1 MPLQRIN
8 LIILFLQDRMY
19 PLNINLIILLEINFL
34 HYPLDLSLKFLVY
47 ADQLLILLSEFF
59 NGSDL
64 SPVSLLEF

>member
-1 MPLQRIN
+1 
-8 LIILFLQDRMY
+8 MY